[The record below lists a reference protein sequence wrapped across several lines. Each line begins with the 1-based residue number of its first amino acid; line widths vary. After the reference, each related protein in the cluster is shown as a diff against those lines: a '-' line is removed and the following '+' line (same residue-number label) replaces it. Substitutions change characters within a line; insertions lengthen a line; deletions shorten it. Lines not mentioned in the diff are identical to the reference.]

1 MTLII
6 IKDIICS
13 RGDYMNYFVQ
23 GLGSQ
28 ISEIRNLLGWTQKDL
43 AKKIGISRSSIVK
56 IENDP
61 ANMKK

>member
-1 MTLII
+1 
-6 IKDIICS
+6 
-13 RGDYMNYFVQ
+13 MNYFVQ